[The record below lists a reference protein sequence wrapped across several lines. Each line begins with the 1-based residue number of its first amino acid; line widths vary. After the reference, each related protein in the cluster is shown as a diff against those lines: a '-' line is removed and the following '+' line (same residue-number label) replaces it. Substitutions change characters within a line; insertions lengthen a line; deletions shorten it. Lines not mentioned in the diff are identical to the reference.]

1 MTIMNENTQPPRL
14 PKSFSMMKIMMII
27 MDKVFVTRMMGISV
41 DLPYPLLVPIIL
53 YLLMTNIN
61 RHSYER
67 K

>member
-1 MTIMNENTQPPRL
+1 MNENTQPPRL